1 MLVTLLF
8 VECGSFHGDLAEIK
22 RKWKIFSGPIYC
34 SLCYTGLSSPVFF
47 SEIQSLGTKRGETW
61 KREAMKF
68 VLAAFSLPSQFQI

>member
-1 MLVTLLF
+1 MVIRMLVTLLF

-47 SEIQSLGTKRGETW
+47 FRKFNLWEQNEVKLGSERL
-61 KREAMKF
+61 
-68 VLAAFSLPSQFQI
+68 